1 MQLYKHK
8 SVVQKAK
15 DDKLF
20 VWFWMRWSTLTAAER
35 FACAHI
41 ILIPVWWVAGLYKY
55 MLLFV
60 LLCVVAYEVLQHR
73 ELRLQ
78 LPSLP
83 VVALFTFGA
92 YQIVRIFIHYAEPGR
107 PSFSGVFMSW
117 FCPAL
122 LLWYV
127 QSNNVKIRIEPVA
140 WACTVS
146 AIQMIVFWLLLQ
158 FVLPKSLFLPPQIPT
173 LFTLVKG
180 GLDPEDAATGI
191 ISPFLA
197 PYEIS
202 TGSVGNLYRLS
213 LFFVSSQL
221 FGFISGFFSLV
232 ALEIKNRWWSLLLLA
247 ASFLLMALS
256 ATRAIWVVFPLV
268 FGLRYILNK
277 FGNRWGPPIISAA
290 LAAISFVLLSIPPAT
305 YGFLNLLASTSQSVD
320 EMRAGSTEQRMEIYR
335 QTWLAIQENPLWGHG
350 SRGGVISLSGADYN
364 LVGSHSV
371 ILGDLLYMNGWVG
384 TVIFVT
390 FWISLFVWLY
400 QTRTGR
406 PFLCFFLLLLF
417 TLVSPTMAAVFDTP
431 FSALMILL
439 CVAIRYPKQNALKPK
454 RALRRSLYA

>member
-1 MQLYKHK
+1 
-8 SVVQKAK
+8 
-15 DDKLF
+15 
-20 VWFWMRWSTLTAAER
+20 
-35 FACAHI
+35 
-41 ILIPVWWVAGLYKY
+41 
-55 MLLFV
+55 
-60 LLCVVAYEVLQHR
+60 
-73 ELRLQ
+73 
-78 LPSLP
+78 
-83 VVALFTFGA
+83 
-92 YQIVRIFIHYAEPGR
+92 
-107 PSFSGVFMSW
+107 MSW